1 MKRLLFILFALLPSI
16 GLCQWVDPA
25 PSGGNIYYNGGNVGI
40 GISNPLRNLHVRGS
54 SSVLQI
60 DRNSDSPGVGITRY
74 SSDWS
79 TIYKS
84 FHIATASQAE
94 DNGQFQIID
103 WHQQTAGD
111 GDVRFVI
118 DNIGRIGIGTQFPG
132 KHSMLMEICGFE
144 ETKQPSIFIEILR
157 R

>member
-1 MKRLLFILFALLPSI
+1 MLF
-16 GLCQWVDPA
+16 
-25 PSGGNIYYNGGNVGI
+25 
-40 GISNPLRNLHVRGS
+40 R
-54 SSVLQI
+54 
-60 DRNSDSPGVGITRY
+60 
-74 SSDWS
+74 S
-79 TIYKS
+79 TVYKS
-84 FHIATASQAE
+84 FHIATVSQAE